1 MTWMM
6 IKEVF
11 KYDSFINPFLGAIGV
26 EELEEPLLAFGLVD
40 NREEVIALMSYVDDD
55 LEITFPEFLS
65 LISGAKGDKGNSG
78 ANLI

>member
-1 MTWMM
+1 M
-6 IKEVF
+6 
-11 KYDSFINPFLGAIGV
+11 

-65 LISGAKGDKGNSG
+65 LISGAKGDKSN
-78 ANLI
+78 